1 MKKVL
6 QLALALLLWQAAAT
20 AQIFYD
26 FEDGQ
31 MPAGFTLING
41 DMLTPALEDDA
52 VFADSAW
59 IVTTSSVFE
68 GFAALSISWYEDAQG
83 NEVGPCD
90 DWLILPKI
98 MLGNDAVLNFKARS
112 ATSSG
117 NFRDDYMVLI
127 NPDEPTIESF
137 VEEGAILWQEEGVI
151 HTAFQERTVDLS
163 EYAGQTVYLAF
174 RNITNTN
181 GYGLWIDDIEV
192 VNGSLPTST
201 LRVDPAAFR
210 LALAPN
216 PAAGSTN
223 LSYTLEEASRVEL
236 SISDLLGRTWL
247 NLPQGWQ
254 GAGQYNLP
262 LDLQKLA
269 AGAYVLQIRTE
280 QHIASTRLIVR

>member
-41 DMLTPALEDDA
+41 DMLTPALESDA

-59 IVTTSSVFE
+59 IVTSSSAFP

-137 VEEGAILWQEEGVI
+137 EEEGTILWQEEGVI
-151 HTAFQERTVDLS
+151 HTAFQERSINLDQ
-163 EYAGQTVYLAF
+163 YAGQTVYLAF

-192 VNGSLPTST
+192 VNGSLPTGT
-201 LRVDPAAFR
+201 LRVDPAAFG

-223 LSYTLEEASRVEL
+223 LAYTLTEAARVEL
-236 SISDLLGRTWL
+236 SVSDLLGRTWL

-269 AGAYVLQIRTE
+269 AGAYVVQIRTE
-280 QHIASTRLIVR
+280 QQIASTRLIVR